1 MTGGEVPG
9 LAAASERASVTRSA
23 ARVGAA
29 TMVSRVF
36 GLARDTAF
44 AVLFGTGFL
53 ADVFNLAFLIPN
65 FFRRIVGE
73 GNLNPAFV
81 PVFTEIRERRG
92 DAAAAQFL
100 RRATGALALVV
111 IPLTGF
117 GMIFA
122 GPLVALYAHEWRA
135 DPKGFEFAV
144 LLLRILFPTLACAAF
159 AALSAAAL
167 NARGRFDVPALS
179 PILLSFFFLLGAAC
193 APLFDTAEARLV
205 AFSVGGLVGA
215 LAAWLIQIPAARR
228 SGIPN
233 GIEWAPRNPDVLRV
247 AKLMLPGFVALGV
260 TQLNLFVDTLLA
272 LRLEEGSLTAL
283 RLGNRVT
290 LLPLGVIG
298 VAVATTSLPALSR
311 RAAAKDREALLETLS
326 HTLRLLLTLLVPAT
340 VGLCILSRPIVALLF
355 QYGEFTAARSTPMTA
370 DAMLFYSLGLPA
382 FGIARGI
389 AQAFY
394 SVQDTR
400 TPVMA
405 GVASMI
411 ANIAFNLVLMGPLQ
425 LRGLA
430 LATALAGYVNVAFM
444 LAPLRKK
451 VGPLPARPLLAAL
464 GRVTVASVAL
474 AAGCLLGVFWG
485 RMIPGNSLIVRG
497 AQVALEV
504 TLGVAAMLVAYR
516 ATGHAEMREILES
529 LPRRRIG

>member
-1 MTGGEVPG
+1 MTGGEVPSR
-9 LAAASERASVTRSA
+9 AVSESANVTRSA

-29 TMVSRVF
+29 TMLSRVF

-65 FFRRIVGE
+65 FFRRIVAE

-81 PVFTEIRERRG
+81 PVFTEIREHHG
-92 DAAAAQFL
+92 DQAAGRFL
-100 RRATGALALVV
+100 RRANGALALVV
-111 IPLTGF
+111 LPLTAL
-117 GMIFA
+117 GMTFA
-122 GPLVALYAHEWRA
+122 GPLVALYAHEWRS
-135 DPKGFEFAV
+135 DKEGFDFAV
-144 LLLRILFPTLACAAF
+144 FLLRVMFPTLPCAAF

-167 NARGRFDVPALS
+167 NARGRFAVPALS
-179 PILLSFFFLLGAAC
+179 PILMSIFSLVGAAM
-193 APLFDTAEARLV
+193 APLFATVQDRLV
-205 AFSVGGLVGA
+205 VFSIGTLVGA
-215 LAAWLIQIPAARR
+215 VAAWVVQIPEARR
-228 SGIPN
+228 SGVPN
-233 GIEWAPRNPDVLRV
+233 GLEWAPRDPDVLRV
-247 AKLMLPGFVALGV
+247 GRLMLPGFVALGV
-260 TQLNLFVDTLLA
+260 TQVNLFVDTLLA

-311 RAAAKDREALLETLS
+311 RAAAQDRAALLDTLA

-340 VGLCILSRPIVALLF
+340 VGLCLLSRPIVALLF
-355 QYGEFTAARSTPMTA
+355 QYGEFSATRSTPMTA

-394 SVQDTR
+394 SVQDTK

-411 ANIAFNLVLMGPLQ
+411 ANIAFNLALMRVLG

-430 LATALAGYVNVAFM
+430 LATALAGYVNVVFM
-444 LAPLRKK
+444 LAPLKSK
-451 VGPLPARPLLAAL
+451 VGPLPVRPLLAAL
-464 GRVTVASVAL
+464 GRVLVASGAL
-474 AAGCLLGVFWG
+474 ALGCLLGVFWG
-485 RMIPGNSLIVRG
+485 RMIPGTSLVARG

-504 TLGVAAMLVAYR
+504 TLGLVAMLAAYR
-516 ATGHAEMREILES
+516 ALNHAEMKEILTS